1 MSAGKLFLIGLCVS
15 FLLSPALFGQD
26 LPAAPEP
33 EKKIKARIAA
43 AEKSQIVLSEDGRTV
58 IGIMEQKQEYKRLE
72 IEIVDYEYE
81 DVITV
86 SGTGTPEYPARTTS
100 SWF

>member
-1 MSAGKLFLIGLCVS
+1 MSAGKLLLIGLCVS

-43 AEKSQIVLSEDGRTV
+43 AEKSQIVLSDDGRTV
-58 IGIMEQKQEYKRLE
+58 IGIMEQKQERKAYTVPKGVTSIGPKAFAGCVEMRK
-72 IEIVDYEYE
+72 
-81 DVITV
+81 ITLPDTLV
-86 SGTGTPEYPARTTS
+86 TI
-100 SWF
+100 